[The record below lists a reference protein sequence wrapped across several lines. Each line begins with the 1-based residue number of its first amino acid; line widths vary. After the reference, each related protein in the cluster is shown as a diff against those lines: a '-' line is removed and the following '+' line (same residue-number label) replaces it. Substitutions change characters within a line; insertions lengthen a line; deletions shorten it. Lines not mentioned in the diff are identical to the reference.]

1 MRLNYFARSVLFLA
15 HCAVDVDW
23 VPIDVTFSQFDFLS
37 VRNEFSQCHK
47 RKLEPRAAMM
57 SAEPPRRTNRIE
69 IEPGCRI
76 GHELLNNLHSK
87 WFNWTTVA
95 IKLDMKINRQF
106 PVGCT
111 PRMRSEIEMKRLA
124 DEWTRMRRHWE
135 RQTNMIDCLMFIV
148 YLRGHTL
155 LTYRCMAAFDVSLG
169 SYYVCAFEA
178 FNAWVGAALHSV
190 HKMLTYIWQTFYE
203 WMFGPAVIFPISI
216 SGYLWDLCWFLGSS
230 AVGKHRQ
237 FAVECCESEAMKMLP
252 EHPIKMLQDPIR
264 LTVAQSFNSI
274 VHKFINNL
282 LHFQMIGRFP
292 RTPQYHRSWLVP

>member
-111 PRMRSEIEMKRLA
+111 PRMRSEMEMKRLA

-178 FNAWVGAALHSV
+178 FNAWVGGRIAFCTQNAHIYLANV
-190 HKMLTYIWQTFYE
+190 L
-203 WMFGPAVIFPISI
+203 WMNVRP
-216 SGYLWDLCWFLGSS
+216 SGYIPDFNI
-230 AVGKHRQ
+230 AIFVG
-237 FAVECCESEAMKMLP
+237 FVL
-252 EHPIKMLQDPIR
+252 I
-264 LTVAQSFNSI
+264 
-274 VHKFINNL
+274 
-282 LHFQMIGRFP
+282 
-292 RTPQYHRSWLVP
+292 SWLVSSWQTSTVRCRMLRKWSNENVARTSNQNVARSDSIDSRSIIQLNRS